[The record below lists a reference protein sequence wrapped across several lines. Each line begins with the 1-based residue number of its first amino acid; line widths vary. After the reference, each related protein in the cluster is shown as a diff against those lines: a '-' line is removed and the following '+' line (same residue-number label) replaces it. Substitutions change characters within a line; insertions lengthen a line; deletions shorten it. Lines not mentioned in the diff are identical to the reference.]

1 MTAFPQLRVPAWIR
15 SLANA
20 KVAESSRAGITRLM
34 FFSMP
39 ARRQQAYVGRSLP
52 TENTAEDTQRTLLLR
67 HSSPLPLL
75 FVVATCVSARSPSR
89 EERERRREKETDR
102 AQLPS
107 SPVPTYVEVK

>member
-39 ARRQQAYVGRSLP
+39 ARRQQAWPISTDGKYRRGYAAHFAAASLLP
-52 TENTAEDTQRTLLLR
+52 V
-67 HSSPLPLL
+67 PLL
-75 FVVATCVSARSPSR
+75 FVVAACVSARSPSR